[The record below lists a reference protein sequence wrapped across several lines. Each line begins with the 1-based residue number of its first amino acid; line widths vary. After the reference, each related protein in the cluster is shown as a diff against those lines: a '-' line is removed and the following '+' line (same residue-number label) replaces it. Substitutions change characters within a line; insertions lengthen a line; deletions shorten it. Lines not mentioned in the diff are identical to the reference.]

1 MLRADDDTAPSDNV
15 EADNNILKDIQEQN
29 RPSELKAR

>member
-15 EADNNILKDIQEQN
+15 EADLKDIQEQN